1 MDNDL
6 EKLQK
11 ELEDFKKQAEEY
23 LNGWKRS
30 KADFIN
36 REKEI
41 ERERDGWIKFANLNF
56 ALALLP
62 FVDSFHA
69 ALASMPKEL
78 GELEWAS
85 GFRQLANQLEEVLKT
100 AGVEA
105 VSSPTHQFN
114 PEIHECVG
122 TEKGEIKGVILK
134 EVQKGFML
142 NGKILRPA
150 KVIISE

>member
-1 MDNDL
+1 MEEL

-11 ELEDFKKQAEEY
+11 ELDEVKKQADDY

-41 ERERDGWIKFANLNF
+41 EKERESWIKFANHTF
-56 ALALLP
+56 AAGLLS

-69 ALASMPKEL
+69 ALGSMPAEL
-78 GELEWAS
+78 GESEWAK
-85 GFRQLANQLEEVLKT
+85 GFRQLANQLEETLKRV
-100 AGVEA
+100 GVEA
-105 VSSPTHQFN
+105 MDSSMHQFN

-122 TEKGEIKGVILK
+122 TEKHDEAGKILR
-134 EVQKGFML
+134 EVQKGYLL
-142 NGKILRPA
+142 NGKVLRPA
-150 KVIISE
+150 KVIIGE